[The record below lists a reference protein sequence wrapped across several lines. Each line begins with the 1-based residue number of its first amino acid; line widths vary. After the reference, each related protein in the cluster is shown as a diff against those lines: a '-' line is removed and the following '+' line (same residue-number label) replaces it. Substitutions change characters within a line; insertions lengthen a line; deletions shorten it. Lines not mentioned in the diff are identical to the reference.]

1 MRVLVVHAHPVAES
15 FNGALHRA
23 IVAALTAAGH
33 AVDDCDLYAEGFQPV
48 LTRQERLDY
57 HSVGQNLTGIEDH
70 VARLRA
76 AEAVVL
82 CFPTWWYGM
91 PAILKGW
98 FDRVWSPGIA
108 FDLTPGGGPIIPRLT
123 NVRRFAV
130 VTTYGSPWWFMKFY
144 MREPNRAVLTRG
156 IRRLMAPG
164 ARLSYMGQYN
174 MDASTAAERARYLA
188 RVERAMTRL

>member
-23 IVAALTAAGH
+23 IVAALQGAGH
-33 AVDDCDLYAEGFQPV
+33 VVDDCDLYAEDFRPV
-48 LTRQERLDY
+48 LTRAERIAY
-57 HSVGQNLTGIEDH
+57 HDVGQNLTGIEDH

-98 FDRVWSPGIA
+98 FDRVWSPGVA
-108 FDLTPGGGPIIPRLT
+108 FGLTPGGGPIIPLLLHI
-123 NVRRFAV
+123 RRFAV

-164 ARLSYMGQYN
+164 ARLTYMGHYN
-174 MDASTAAERARYLA
+174 MDGCTPDSRSRYLA
-188 RVERAMTRL
+188 RVERAMAAL